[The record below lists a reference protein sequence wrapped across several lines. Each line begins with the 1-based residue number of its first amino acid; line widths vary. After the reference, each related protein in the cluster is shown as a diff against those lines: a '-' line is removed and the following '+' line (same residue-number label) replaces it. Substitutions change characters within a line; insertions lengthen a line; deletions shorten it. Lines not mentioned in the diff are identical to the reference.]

1 MDTHMQKEDE
11 VLILEAM
18 LHLRRL
24 TLDGFKKK
32 NFGFTKTQLM
42 ILAALYGRES
52 LNMSQVAG
60 YVSSS
65 NEQTTRAVAPLVDA
79 GYVERFIVPE
89 NRTKVHV
96 RLTQEGVAL
105 VEKARANVYAELEK
119 RLDSNVGTDEKTQ
132 LGQALGTAVQIMEK
146 VK

>member
-1 MDTHMQKEDE
+1 METHMQKEGD

-79 GYVERFIVPE
+79 GYVERFVVPE

-96 RLTQEGVAL
+96 RLTPAGVAL
-105 VEKARANVYAELEK
+105 VDESYACIYRELEK
-119 RLDSNVGTDEKTQ
+119 RLDDHIDANEKHR
-132 LGQALGTAVQIMEK
+132 LSQALEVAVEILDK
-146 VK
+146 VQ